1 VSTDS
6 PVEIYGDPCRQC
18 GYRWSIARNAAVA
31 LVAAAPSSFSA
42 LLAGD
47 DGRARHPD
55 LGWTVTGYV
64 CHVADNLRIWGER
77 LVGAACGGS
86 GVVSTYDE
94 TALAAVRRYET
105 IAIEGALWSLGRAVA
120 DWQVAVALATEQSV
134 VLHHP
139 DRGTVSVAEVVRAN
153 AHDVA
158 HHGWDIRRSL
168 ETAG

>member
-1 VSTDS
+1 VSTES

-18 GYRWSIARNAAVA
+18 GYRWSIERNAAVG
-31 LVAAAPSSFSA
+31 LVAAAPNYFSA

-55 LGWTVTGYV
+55 LNWTVTGYV
-64 CHVADNLRIWGER
+64 CHVADNLRVWAER
-77 LVGAACGGS
+77 LVGAAFGAS
-86 GVVSTYDE
+86 GVVSAYDE
-94 TALAAVRRYET
+94 KALAAARRYET
-105 IAIEGALWSLGRAVA
+105 VAIEGALWSLGRAAA
-120 DWQVAVALATEQSV
+120 DWQVAVALATEHSI

-139 DRGTVSVAEVVRAN
+139 ARGTVSVADVVRAN

-168 ETAG
+168 EPAG